1 MDYESA
7 FKLAAL
13 SVGGL
18 IGFIVKGHSD
28 RLKAIESDVKG
39 QGTTFS
45 DLRVAIAE
53 LAGEVRGL
61 RKQLSKDRDDAE

>member
-28 RLKAIESDVKG
+28 RLSSIELDVKG
-39 QGTTFS
+39 QGTTFT
-45 DLRVAIAE
+45 DLKVAIAE